1 MNEQLDYRIVQFLGP
16 GETDRPSLQ
25 SFETRP
31 EGGGCQKVCV
41 HKKSDT
47 LLGHA
52 EDYP

>member
-31 EGGGCQKVCV
+31 E
-41 HKKSDT
+41 DEIMP
-47 LLGHA
+47 LGLQRSAFAHLVTCLR
-52 EDYP
+52 